1 MGILKGIQGFT
12 TKRRLFVMDCVEI
25 SVFTLVPNITRT
37 NDSQTIVMS
46 YRSNDISMENGGAGT
61 HVSIITESIFK
72 LF

>member
-25 SVFTLVPNITRT
+25 SVFTLVPNIMRI
-37 NDSQTIVMS
+37 NDSQTIVIS

-61 HVSIITESIFK
+61 PVSIITESTFK